1 MSRLRPNHGSSR
13 IELGVKYGKIM
24 GRTRSNYE
32 PGSVICFSFKSN
44 FLNVHYISLDWKTNP
59 KINIGSVKKLAW
71 GAAKFEATQAEVLGP
86 IFVAS

>member
-1 MSRLRPNHGSSR
+1 
-13 IELGVKYGKIM
+13 M
-24 GRTRSNYE
+24 GWTRSNYE

-44 FLNVHYISLDWKTNP
+44 LLNDQHILLDWKNNP